1 MPAQSSSRQ
10 GEVWVQDITNA
21 PRQLEIS
28 RGELIEINLDA
39 REKRPKKILLKKNR
53 SLKPGDPNLAPR
65 ELEI

>member
-1 MPAQSSSRQ
+1 
-10 GEVWVQDITNA
+10 VQDIANA

-53 SLKPGDPNLAPR
+53 SLKPDDPNLAPR